1 MSRDKED
8 RELTWK
14 EFEER
19 LDTVFDEIKNLI
31 EDTYGKK

>member
-1 MSRDKED
+1 MERDKQD

-19 LDTVFDEIKNLI
+19 LDKILDSIKKLI
-31 EDTYGKK
+31 QDTNGK

>member
-19 LDTVFDEIKNLI
+19 LDIVFEEIKNLI
-31 EDTYGKK
+31 EDTYGR

>member
-1 MSRDKED
+1 MERDKQD

-19 LDTVFDEIKNLI
+19 LDSIFDSITKLI